1 MTTAPEYRPT
11 TSVLLAPS
19 RTNAVSAHSRAASAQ
34 PLADSPHS
42 RADSVQPR
50 LDAAPVLRRL
60 PLPVTEPPFDD
71 QVGRTAGHPTAVGA
85 QGRIVYLTGTAP
97 GPMPVLAAAGA
108 AAVVVAPL
116 TPTDTSHAAAPQ
128 ASVEGSRSFSAR
140 AVGPVV
146 DSLVDVLEDPLVA
159 FPVRL
164 HLVTPPVARR
174 GSPSTRGVRPA
185 RSSRP
190 TTPLERPDPSDG
202 FAPGPRVDVDSTA
215 TRSRLLG
222 TTDDADAAS
231 RAAAAPLS
239 DPRPLAAQVVQAVAE
254 ILAGDRQLTQLT
266 AWVDEE
272 VYAAVAAAAPAVART
287 PAPSARRTGPVRT
300 RPEDRPMVR
309 SVHVCQPGPGVA
321 EVIARVQTGGRSCA
335 VALRLEGWRGRWRCN
350 ALTVG

>member
-11 TSVLLAPS
+11 NPVVLVPT
-19 RTNAVSAHSRAASAQ
+19 RPGDAST
-34 PLADSPHS
+34 H
-42 RADSVQPR
+42 PR
-50 LDAAPVLRRL
+50 LDRISTSARTAPVLRRL

-71 QVGRTAGHPTAVGA
+71 QLGLTAQRPTAVAA
-85 QGRIVYLTGTAP
+85 QGRIVYRTGAALVPVPESAP
-97 GPMPVLAAAGA
+97 VLAPVPAPVLAAVGA
-108 AAVVVAPL
+108 STAVGATAAVGELLPSTRDASCDLDPTASLRDSDAFGVPEAAPVGAPPVHLRLVAP
-116 TPTDTSHAAAPQ
+116 
-128 ASVEGSRSFSAR
+128 
-140 AVGPVV
+140 PV
-146 DSLVDVLEDPLVA
+146 
-159 FPVRL
+159 
-164 HLVTPPVARR
+164 TRR

-185 RSSRP
+185 RPTRS

-222 TTDDADAAS
+222 TTDDADAAN
-231 RAAAAPLS
+231 RAASAPLS

-272 VYAAVAAAAPAVART
+272 VYAAVAAAAPDVTAT
-287 PAPSARRTGPVRT
+287 PGPSVRRTGPVRT

-309 SVHVCQPGPGVA
+309 SMHVCQPGPGVA